1 MPSIPERSLPVGT
14 VTFLFTDIE
23 GSTRLLSAL
32 GDRYPALLATH
43 NALLRDS
50 IARHGG
56 IELGTEG
63 DAFFAVFG
71 SALDAVAA
79 AADAQR
85 GLAAIPGSEPAMVR
99 VRMGL
104 HTGEG
109 RLGGDDY
116 VGIDVHR
123 AARIAAAGQGGQVLL
138 SDATRALV
146 ARDLPEGVALRGL
159 GEHRLKDLPAAER
172 IWQLDIAGLRQ
183 EFGALRSIDARP
195 NNLPVSATRLIG
207 REEELR
213 AIVELLGQR
222 RLVTLTGPG
231 GTGKTRLGLA
241 VAAQL
246 LPDFADGAFFVG
258 LQDARDRA
266 GASAALASALGVRET
281 LDRDLEQG
289 VKDFLREREL
299 LLVLDNFEQVVSAAP
314 LVADLLAGSPRLRV
328 VVTSR
333 TVLHV
338 SAEQEFGV
346 PPLDLPDRHHLPPLA
361 ALSQYEAV
369 ALFIERARA
378 VRPDFDVTNENAPA
392 VAEIC
397 SRLDGLPLA
406 IELAA
411 ARIKVLSPEAILDRL
426 ERRLPV
432 LASAGQDLPA
442 RQRTLRGT
450 IDWSYELLDEAER
463 RLFARL
469 AVFVGGWTLEAADEV
484 SNPGTEL
491 GIETLDGLG
500 SLADKSLIRPVSG
513 GDGETRFVML
523 QVINEFADER
533 LDGEPDAGELHRR
546 HAHHFLALVEKA
558 EPELRRSALRRWQYR
573 LRRDEGNLRAALRWA
588 VEGGDV
594 EVGMR
599 TAGALWDYWHYW
611 AELREGRSWLE
622 SLLALHRPARADPA
636 RAKALGGLAALVYWQ
651 GDADRAWALYEEALA
666 IYRGIGDDGMIAQAL
681 FDSAW
686 AAAARRDLASVEARA
701 REAIDLY
708 RRADDI
714 SSAALVDAWLRI
726 EPLVTGLGGD
736 VNTAAQA
743 VREAVELSRQLGRTH
758 DATDWLT
765 AFAFVYRMAGDTER
779 STVAAQ
785 DALNTWHEIGNVG
798 RLPVLFKL
806 LASLALAQGRLERAV
821 RLGVAAERYNEEI
834 GGELSDVFGHLGD
847 PVEEARPLLV
857 PREHA
862 RASDEGRSMGLE
874 ELVAYALE
882 PVPSAQSTPAR
893 SASSSSPA
901 AGR

>member
-43 NALLRDS
+43 NGLLRDS

-56 IELGTEG
+56 IELSTEG

-71 SALDAVAA
+71 SALDAVTAA
-79 AADAQR
+79 AEAQR

-116 VGIDVHR
+116 VGLDVHR
-123 AARIAAAGQGGQVLL
+123 AARIAAAGHGGQVLL
-138 SDATRALV
+138 SDATGALV
-146 ARDLPEGVALRGL
+146 ARDLPEGVALRDL

-172 IWQLDIAGLRQ
+172 IWQLDIAGLQQ

-195 NNLPVSATRLIG
+195 NNLTVSATQLIG
-207 REEELR
+207 REEELH
-213 AIVELLGQR
+213 AIIELLRER

-241 VAAQL
+241 LATRL
-246 LPDFADGAFFVG
+246 LPDFVDGAFFVR
-258 LQDARDRA
+258 LEDARDRA
-266 GASAALASALGVRET
+266 AAAAAVASALGVRET

-314 LVADLLAGSPRLRV
+314 LVAELLAGSARLRII
-328 VVTSR
+328 VTSR
-333 TVLHV
+333 AVLHV
-338 SAEQEFGV
+338 SGEQEFGV

-378 VRPDFDVTNENAPA
+378 VRPDFEVTNENAPA

-432 LASAGQDLPA
+432 LARAGQDLPA
-442 RQRTLRGT
+442 RQRTLWGA

-469 AVFVGGWTLEAADEV
+469 AVFAGGWTLEAAEEV
-484 SNPGTEL
+484 CNPGTEL
-491 GIETLDGLG
+491 GIETLDGLA
-500 SLADKSLIRPVSG
+500 SLADKSLIHRVPEA
-513 GDGETRFVML
+513 GESRFDML

-533 LDGEPDAGELHRR
+533 LDGDPDAEELRSR
-546 HAHHFLALVEKA
+546 HARHFLALAVEA

-594 EVGMR
+594 EVGLR

-611 AELREGRSWLE
+611 AELREGRGWLE
-622 SLLALHRPARADPA
+622 SLLALRAAALAGPA
-636 RAKALGGLAALVYWQ
+636 RAKALGGLAAIVYWQ
-651 GDADRAWALYEEALA
+651 GDPDRAWALYEEALA
-666 IYRGIGDDGMIAQAL
+666 IHRQIGDNTLIAQSL

-701 REAIDLY
+701 REAIEFY
-708 RRADDI
+708 RRSGDA
-714 SSAALVDAWLRI
+714 SNAALVDAWLRI
-726 EPLVTGLGGD
+726 EPLITGLGGD
-736 VNTAAQA
+736 VNIAAQA
-743 VREAVELSRQLGRTH
+743 VHEAVELTRQLGRTH
-758 DATDWLT
+758 DAADWLD
-765 AFAFVYRMAGDTER
+765 AFAFVYRMVGDTER

-785 DALNTWHEIGNVG
+785 DALRVWHEIGNLG
-798 RLPVLFKL
+798 RLPVLFKM
-806 LASLALAQGRLERAV
+806 LAALALAQGRLERAV
-821 RLGVAAERYNEEI
+821 RLGAAAERFNEEI

-847 PVEEARPLLV
+847 PVEEARPLLG
-857 PREHA
+857 PEEHA

-882 PVPSAQSTPAR
+882 PVPSAESTPAR

>member
-1 MPSIPERSLPVGT
+1 VPSIPEHSLPVGT

-43 NALLRDS
+43 NGLLRDS

-71 SALDAVAA
+71 SALDAVTAA
-79 AADAQR
+79 AEAQR
-85 GLAAIPGSEPAMVR
+85 GLAAIPGSEPATVR

-116 VGIDVHR
+116 VGLDVHR
-123 AARIAAAGQGGQVLL
+123 AARIAAAGHGGQVLL
-138 SDATRALV
+138 SDATGALV
-146 ARDLPEGVALRGL
+146 ARDLPEGVALRDL

-172 IWQLDIAGLRQ
+172 IWQLDIVGLQQ
-183 EFGALRSIDARP
+183 EFGALSSIDARP
-195 NNLPVSATRLIG
+195 NNLPVSATQLIG

-213 AIVELLGQR
+213 AIIELLRQR

-241 VAAQL
+241 LAARL
-246 LPDFADGAFFVG
+246 LLDFADGAFFVG

-266 GASAALASALGVRET
+266 AAAAALASALGVRET

-289 VKDFLREREL
+289 VKDFLREREQ

-314 LVADLLAGSPRLRV
+314 LVAELLANSPGLRI

-333 TVLHV
+333 AVLHV
-338 SAEQEFGV
+338 SGEQEFGV
-346 PPLDLPDRHHLPPLA
+346 PPLDLPDRHHLPPPA

-378 VRPDFDVTNENAPA
+378 VRPDFEVTNENAPA

-426 ERRLPV
+426 DRRLPV
-432 LASAGQDLPA
+432 LASAGPDLPA
-442 RQRTLRGT
+442 RQRTLRGA

-469 AVFVGGWTLEAADEV
+469 AVFVGGWTLEAAEEV
-484 SNPGTEL
+484 CNPGAEL
-491 GIETLDGLG
+491 GIETLDGLA
-500 SLADKSLIRPVSG
+500 SLADKSLIHRVPEA
-513 GDGETRFVML
+513 GESRFAML

-533 LDGEPDAGELHRR
+533 LDAEPDAEELRRR
-546 HAHHFLALVEKA
+546 HAHHLLALAEEA

-594 EVGMR
+594 EVGLR

-611 AELREGRSWLE
+611 AELREGRGWLE
-622 SLLALHRPARADPA
+622 SLLARDAAALGGPA
-636 RAKALGGLAALVYWQ
+636 RAKALAGLAGLVYWQ

-666 IYRGIGDDGMIAQAL
+666 IHRRIGDDAMIAQEL

-701 REAIDLY
+701 REAIEFY
-708 RRADDI
+708 RRAGDT

-743 VREAVELSRQLGRTH
+743 VHEAVEVSRRLGRTH
-758 DATDWLT
+758 DAADWLA

-785 DALNTWHEIGNVG
+785 DALRTWYELGNLG

-806 LASLALAQGRLERAV
+806 LAALALAQERLERAV
-821 RLGVAAERYNEEI
+821 RLGAAAERYNEEI

-847 PVEEARPLLV
+847 PAEEARLLLG

-862 RASDEGRSMGLE
+862 RASDEGRSIGLE

-882 PVPSAQSTPAR
+882 PVPSAESTPA
-893 SASSSSPA
+893 
-901 AGR
+901 

>member
-1 MPSIPERSLPVGT
+1 VPSIPERSLPVGT

-43 NALLRDS
+43 NGLLRDS

-56 IELGTEG
+56 IELSTEG

-71 SALDAVAA
+71 SALDAVTAA
-79 AADAQR
+79 AEAQR

-116 VGIDVHR
+116 VGLDVHR
-123 AARIAAAGQGGQVLL
+123 AARIAAAGHGGQVLL
-138 SDATRALV
+138 SDATGALV
-146 ARDLPEGVALRGL
+146 ARDLPEGVALRDL

-172 IWQLDIAGLRQ
+172 IWQLDIAGLQQ
-183 EFGALRSIDARP
+183 EFSALRSIDARP
-195 NNLPVSATRLIG
+195 NNLPVPTTQLIG

-213 AIVELLGQR
+213 AIIELLRQR
-222 RLVTLTGPG
+222 RLLTLTGPG

-241 VAAQL
+241 LAARL

-266 GASAALASALGVRET
+266 AAAAALASALGVRET

-314 LVADLLAGSPRLRV
+314 LVAELLAGSPRLRI

-333 TVLHV
+333 AVLHV

-378 VRPDFDVTNENAPA
+378 VRHDFEVTNENAPA

-442 RQRTLRGT
+442 RQRTLWGA
-450 IDWSYELLDEAER
+450 IDWSYELLEEAER

-469 AVFVGGWTLEAADEV
+469 AVFVGGWTLEAAEEV
-484 SNPGTEL
+484 CNPGAEL
-491 GIETLDGLG
+491 GIETLDGLA
-500 SLADKSLIRPVSG
+500 SLADKSLIHRVPEA
-513 GDGETRFVML
+513 GESRFAML

-533 LDGEPDAGELHRR
+533 LDAESDAEELRRR
-546 HAHHFLALVEKA
+546 HAHHLLALAEEA

-594 EVGMR
+594 EVGLR

-611 AELREGRSWLE
+611 AELREGRGWLE
-622 SLLALHRPARADPA
+622 SLLALPAAALPGPA

-651 GDADRAWALYEEALA
+651 GDSDRAWALYEEALA
-666 IYRGIGDDGMIAQAL
+666 IYRQIGDDAMIAQAL

-701 REAIDLY
+701 REAIEFY
-708 RRADDI
+708 RRAGDT

-736 VNTAAQA
+736 VNSAAQA
-743 VREAVELSRQLGRTH
+743 VHEAVEASRQLGRTH
-758 DATDWLT
+758 DAADWLA

-779 STVAAQ
+779 STAAAQ
-785 DALNTWHEIGNVG
+785 DAMRTWHEIGNLG

-821 RLGVAAERYNEEI
+821 RLGAAAERYNEEI
-834 GGELSDVFGHLGD
+834 GGELPDVFGHLGD
-847 PVEEARPLLV
+847 PVEEARPLLG

-862 RASDEGRSMGLE
+862 RASDEGRSIGLE

>member
-1 MPSIPERSLPVGT
+1 MTSRPELSKPSIPGRSLPVGT

-43 NALLRDS
+43 NGLLRDS
-50 IARHGG
+50 IALHGG

-71 SALDAVAA
+71 SALDAVTAA
-79 AADAQR
+79 VEAQR
-85 GLAAIPGSEPAMVR
+85 GLTATPGSEPATVR

-116 VGIDVHR
+116 VGLDVHR
-123 AARIAAAGQGGQVLL
+123 AARIAAAGHGGQVLL
-138 SDATRALV
+138 SDATGALV
-146 ARDLPEGVALRGL
+146 ARDLPEGIALRDL

-172 IWQLDIAGLRQ
+172 IWQLDIAGLQQ

-195 NNLPVSATRLIG
+195 NNLPVSATQLIG
-207 REEELR
+207 REQELR
-213 AIVELLGQR
+213 AIIELLRQR

-241 VAAQL
+241 LAARL

-266 GASAALASALGVRET
+266 AAAAAIASALGVRET
-281 LDRDLEQG
+281 LDRDLERG
-289 VKDFLREREL
+289 VKDFLRERDL

-314 LVADLLAGSPRLRV
+314 LVAELLAGSPRLRI

-333 TVLHV
+333 AVLHV
-338 SAEQEFGV
+338 SGEQEFGV
-346 PPLDLPDRHHLPPLA
+346 PPLDVPNRHHLPPLG

-378 VRPDFDVTNENAPA
+378 VRPDFEVTNENAPA

-432 LASAGQDLPA
+432 LADAGQDLPA
-442 RQRTLRGT
+442 RQRTLWGA

-463 RLFARL
+463 RLFGRL
-469 AVFVGGWTLEAADEV
+469 AVFVGGWTLEAAEEV
-484 SNPGTEL
+484 CNSGAEL
-491 GIETLDGLG
+491 GIETLDGLA
-500 SLADKSLIRPVSG
+500 SLADKSLIHPVSG
-513 GDGETRFVML
+513 DGESRFAML
-523 QVINEFADER
+523 QVINEFAEER
-533 LDGEPDAGELHRR
+533 LDGEPNAGELRRR
-546 HAHHFLALVEKA
+546 HAHHFLALAEKA

-588 VEGGDV
+588 VQGGDV
-594 EVGMR
+594 ELGLR

-611 AELREGRSWLE
+611 AELREGRDWLE
-622 SLLALHRPARADPA
+622 SLLALDAAVLAGPA

-651 GDADRAWALYEEALA
+651 GDPDRAWALYDEAQA
-666 IYRGIGDDGMIAQAL
+666 IYRQIGDDAMLAQAL
-681 FDSAW
+681 FDGAW
-686 AAAARRDLASVEARA
+686 AAAARRDLASAESRA
-701 REAIDLY
+701 REAIEFY
-708 RRADDI
+708 RRAGDT

-726 EPLVTGLGGD
+726 EPLITGLGGD

-743 VREAVELSRQLGRTH
+743 VHEALKVSRQLGRTH
-758 DATDWLT
+758 DAADWLT
-765 AFAFVYRMAGDTER
+765 AFAFVYRMAGDSER

-785 DALNTWHEIGNVG
+785 DALQTWHEIGNLG
-798 RLPVLFKL
+798 RLPVLFKV
-806 LASLALAQGRLERAV
+806 LAALALAQGRLERAV
-821 RLGVAAERYNEEI
+821 RLGAAAERYNEEI

-847 PVEEARPLLV
+847 PVEEARPMLGA
-857 PREHA
+857 REHA
-862 RASDEGRSMGLE
+862 RANDEGRSMGLE

-882 PVPSAQSTPAR
+882 PVPSAESTPA
-893 SASSSSPA
+893 
-901 AGR
+901 

>member
-32 GDRYPALLATH
+32 GDRYPALLAKH
-43 NALLRDS
+43 NGLLRDS
-50 IARHGG
+50 IASHTG
-56 IELGTEG
+56 IEVNTEG

-71 SALDAVAA
+71 SALDAMTAA
-79 AADAQR
+79 AEAQR
-85 GLAAIPGSEPAMVR
+85 GLAAMAGSEPAIVR

-116 VGIDVHR
+116 VGLDVNR
-123 AARIAAAGQGGQVLL
+123 AARIAAAGHGGQVLL
-138 SDATRALV
+138 SDATAALI
-146 ARDLPEGVALRGL
+146 ARDLPESVTLRDL
-159 GEHRLKDLPAAER
+159 GDHRLKDLPAAER
-172 IWQLDIAGLRQ
+172 IWQLDIVGLQQ

-195 NNLPVSATRLIG
+195 NNLPVSATQLIG
-207 REEELR
+207 REAEVQ
-213 AIVELLGQR
+213 AIIELLQQR

-241 VAAQL
+241 IAVRL
-246 LPDFADGAFFVG
+246 LPEFADGAFFVE

-266 GASAALASALGVRET
+266 AAAAALASALGVRET

-299 LLVLDNFEQVVSAAP
+299 LLVLDNFEQLVSAAP
-314 LVADLLAGSPRLRV
+314 LVAELLAGSPRLRI

-333 TVLHV
+333 AVLRV
-338 SAEQEFGV
+338 SGEQEFGV
-346 PPLDLPDRHHLPPLA
+346 PPLDLPDRHNLPPLA

-378 VRPDFDVTNENAPA
+378 VRPDFEVTNANAPA

-411 ARIKVLSPEAILDRL
+411 ARIKVLGPEAILDRL

-432 LASAGQDLPA
+432 LTSAGQDVPA
-442 RQRTLRGT
+442 RQRTLRGA
-450 IDWSYELLDEAER
+450 IDWSFELLDEAER

-469 AVFVGGWTLEAADEV
+469 AVFVGGWTLEAAGEV
-484 SNPGTEL
+484 CNPGAEL
-491 GIETLDGLG
+491 GIDTLDGLA
-500 SLADKSLIRPVSG
+500 SLADKSLIHSVSG
-513 GDGETRFVML
+513 DAGESRFGML
-523 QVINEFADER
+523 QVINEFAEER
-533 LDGEPDAGELHRR
+533 LDEAPDASGLRTR
-546 HAHHFLALVEKA
+546 HAHHFLALAEEA
-558 EPELRRSALRRWQYR
+558 EPELRRSALRRWQHR
-573 LRRDEGNLRAALRWA
+573 LRRDEGNFRAALHWA

-594 EVGMR
+594 EVGLR

-611 AELREGRSWLE
+611 AELREGRAWLE
-622 SLLALHRPARADPA
+622 SLLALQAAAVAGPA

-666 IYRGIGDDGMIAQAL
+666 IYRKIGDDIKIAQAL

-701 REAIDLY
+701 QEAIEVY
-708 RRADDI
+708 RRAGDAA
-714 SSAALVDAWLRI
+714 SAALVDAWLRV
-726 EPLVTGLGGD
+726 EPLITGLGGD
-736 VNTAAQA
+736 VNIA
-743 VREAVELSRQLGRTH
+743 VRAVHEALAASRQLGRTH
-758 DATDWLT
+758 DAADWLT
-765 AFAFVYRMAGDTER
+765 AFVFVYRMAGDSDR

-785 DALNTWHEIGNVG
+785 DAVRAWHELGNVG
-798 RLPVLFKL
+798 RLPVLFKA
-806 LASLALAQGRLERAV
+806 LASLALGQGWLERAV
-821 RLGVAAERYNEEI
+821 RLGAAAERFNAEF
-834 GGELSDVFGHLGD
+834 GGELSDVFGALGD
-847 PVEEARPLLV
+847 PVEEARPLLGSAD
-857 PREHA
+857 HA
-862 RASDEGRSMGLE
+862 RASDEGMSMGLD

-882 PVPSAQSTPAR
+882 PVPSAESAPA
-893 SASSSSPA
+893 
-901 AGR
+901 

>member
-1 MPSIPERSLPVGT
+1 LSLQEGNRRPGEKPTELPTGT

-32 GDRYPALLATH
+32 GDRYPVLLATH
-43 NALLRDS
+43 NVLLRDS
-50 IARHGG
+50 IARHAG
-56 IELGTEG
+56 IEVSTEG

-71 SALDAVAA
+71 SALDAVTAA
-79 AADAQR
+79 AEAQR
-85 GLAAIPGSEPAMVR
+85 GLAAIPESEPATIP

-109 RLGGDDY
+109 RRGGDNY
-116 VGIDVHR
+116 VGLDVHR
-123 AARIAAAGQGGQVLL
+123 AARIAAAGHGGQVLL
-138 SDATRALV
+138 SDATGALV
-146 ARDLPEGVALRGL
+146 ARDLPEGVALRDL

-172 IWQLDIAGLRQ
+172 IWQLDITGLQQ

-195 NNLPVSATRLIG
+195 SNLPVSATQLIG
-207 REEELR
+207 REEELH
-213 AIVELLGQR
+213 AIIALLQQR

-241 VAAQL
+241 LAARL

-266 GASAALASALGVRET
+266 AAAATLASALGVRET

-289 VKDFLREREL
+289 VMDFLREREL
-299 LLVLDNFEQVVSAAP
+299 LLVLDNFEQLTSAAP
-314 LVADLLAGSPRLRV
+314 LVAELLARSPRLRI

-333 TVLHV
+333 AALHL

-378 VRPDFDVTNENAPA
+378 VKPDFEVTNDNAPA

-442 RQRTLRGT
+442 RQRTLLGA
-450 IDWSYELLDEAER
+450 IDWSYKLLDEAER
-463 RLFARL
+463 RLFARV
-469 AVFVGGWTLEAADEV
+469 AVFVGGWTLEAAEEV
-484 SNPGTEL
+484 CNPGAEL
-491 GIETLDGLG
+491 GIETLDGLA
-500 SLADKSLIRPVSG
+500 SLADKSLIHPVSDA
-513 GDGETRFVML
+513 DGESRFAML
-523 QVINEFADER
+523 QVINEFADELLER
-533 LDGEPDAGELHRR
+533 ESDAGELRRR
-546 HAHHFLALVEKA
+546 HAHHFLALAEKA
-558 EPELRRSALRRWQYR
+558 EPELRRSALRRWQHR
-573 LRRDEGNLRAALRWA
+573 LRRDEANLRATLRWA
-588 VEGGDV
+588 VDGGDV

-611 AELREGRSWLE
+611 AELREGKGWLE
-622 SLLALHRPARADPA
+622 SLLARHPAAPAGRA
-636 RAKALGGLAALVYWQ
+636 RAKALAGLAAIVYWQ
-651 GDADRAWALYEEALA
+651 GESDRAWALYEEAIG
-666 IYRGIGDDGMIAQAL
+666 IYRRIGDDAMIANAL

-686 AAAARRDLASVEARA
+686 AAAARRDIGSVEARA
-701 REAIDLY
+701 REAIEFY
-708 RRADDI
+708 RRASDA
-714 SSAALVDAWLRI
+714 SGAALVDAWLRV
-726 EPLVTGLGGD
+726 EPVVTGLGGD

-743 VREAVELSRQLGRTH
+743 VHEAIELSSQLGRTH
-758 DATDWLT
+758 DAADWLDSLT
-765 AFAFVYRMAGDTER
+765 FVYRMVGDTER
-779 STVAAQ
+779 STLAAQ
-785 DALNTWHEIGNVG
+785 DALRIWHELGNLG
-798 RLPVLFKL
+798 RLPLLFKM

-821 RLGVAAERYNEEI
+821 RLGAAAERYNEEI

-847 PVEEARPLLV
+847 PVEEARSLLG
-857 PREHA
+857 PTEHA

-882 PVPSAQSTPAR
+882 PVPSAESTP
-893 SASSSSPA
+893 P
-901 AGR
+901 